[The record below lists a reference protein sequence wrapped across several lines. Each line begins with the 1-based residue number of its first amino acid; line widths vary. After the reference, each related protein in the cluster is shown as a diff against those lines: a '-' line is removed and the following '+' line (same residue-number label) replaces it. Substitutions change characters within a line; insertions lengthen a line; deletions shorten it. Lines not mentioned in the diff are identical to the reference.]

1 MCITDKAKE
10 TSSCADLFRCGAA
23 SVCLVCG
30 VFALCLGVPASL
42 IRLPRCYYYITC
54 KWCMESHLSSDAG
67 VLLAL
72 VPWLPCAVRA
82 ARVAAGCVREPG
94 LAVCPA
100 SWPAC
105 VPVAWCCEAVLC
117 PAPWCVGLLCLPCG
131 PGLCV
136 GLVYRL
142 LISPCHMGL
151 FCGLVFRALYEPL
164 KKCFIFAWFFG
175 YVFPGF
181 FPGFIFALKF
191 PARFSGPQRLDFFL
205 RIFSRRF
212 FRIKVP
218 GYFFRVLFSG
228 IFPGLIFAAVSGFLF
243 FLDVI
248 FIRFPVLRDEFFH
261 VVKFQEFVHGG
272 LVDSVALAF

>member
-1 MCITDKAKE
+1 MCITDKVKE
-10 TSSCADLFRCGAA
+10 ASSCADLFRCGAT
-23 SVCLVCG
+23 SVCLECG
-30 VFALCLGVPASL
+30 VFALCLGVSASL
-42 IRLPRCYYYITC
+42 IRLPRCYYYTTC

-72 VPWLPCAVRA
+72 VPWLPCAVCA

-94 LAVCPA
+94 LAVCP
-100 SWPAC
+100 
-105 VPVAWCCEAVLC
+105 VAWCCGAVLC

-131 PGLCV
+131 LGLCV
-136 GLVYRL
+136 CLVYGP
-142 LISPCHMGL
+142 LISPCYMGL
-151 FCGLVFRALYEPL
+151 FCGLVF
-164 KKCFIFAWFFG
+164 
-175 YVFPGF
+175 PGF
-181 FPGFIFALKF
+181 VFALKF
-191 PARFSGPQRLDFFL
+191 PARFSGFQRLDFFL

-212 FRIKVP
+212 FRRKFP

-243 FLDVI
+243 FLNVI

-261 VVKFQEFVHGG
+261 VVKFQELVHGG

>member
-23 SVCLVCG
+23 SVCLDYRM
-30 VFALCLGVPASL
+30 FALCLGASVSL
-42 IRLPRCYYYITC
+42 IRLPRCYYYTTC
-54 KWCMESHLSSDAG
+54 KWCMVSHLSSGAG

-82 ARVAAGCVREPG
+82 ASVAAGCVREPC
-94 LAVCPA
+94 LAVRPA
-100 SWPAC
+100 LLAC
-105 VPVAWCCEAVLC
+105 LRP
-117 PAPWCVGLLCLPCG
+117 
-131 PGLCV
+131 
-136 GLVYRL
+136 
-142 LISPCHMGL
+142 
-151 FCGLVFRALYEPL
+151 CGLVLWGCALPCSLVCGPAMPALWTGLVRGPCIWTSYKPLLYGPILRPCISGLILASEKVLYFRL
-164 KKCFIFAWFFG
+164 
-175 YVFPGF
+175 VFRLCISGLFSGF
-181 FPGFIFALKF
+181 VFALKF

-212 FRIKVP
+212 FRRKFP

-248 FIRFPVLRDEFFH
+248 FIRFPVLRDKFFH
-261 VVKFQEFVHGG
+261 VVKFQELVHGG
-272 LVDSVALAF
+272 LMDSVALAF

>member
-23 SVCLVCG
+23 SICLDCG
-30 VFALCLGVPASL
+30 IFALCLGASASL
-42 IRLPRCYYYITC
+42 IRLPRCYYYTTC
-54 KWCMESHLSSDAG
+54 KWCMVSHLSSDAG

-82 ARVAAGCVREPG
+82 ASVAAGCVREPG

-105 VPVAWCCEAVLC
+105 VPVAWCCGAVLC
-117 PAPWCVGLLCLPCG
+117 PAPWCVGLLCLP
-131 PGLCV
+131 LWA
-136 GLVYRL
+136 GLVRGPCLWASYKPL
-142 LISPCHMGL
+142 LYGPILRPCISGL
-151 FCGLVFRALYEPL
+151 IWASEKVLYFRLVFRLCISGL
-164 KKCFIFAWFFG
+164 FS
-175 YVFPGF
+175 GF
-181 FPGFIFALKF
+181 VFALKF

-212 FRIKVP
+212 FRRKFP

-248 FIRFPVLRDEFFH
+248 FVRFPVLRDEFFH
-261 VVKFQEFVHGG
+261 VVKFQELVHGG

>member
-23 SVCLVCG
+23 SVCLDCRT
-30 VFALCLGVPASL
+30 FALCLGASVSL
-42 IRLPRCYYYITC
+42 IRLPRCYYYTTC
-54 KWCMESHLSSDAG
+54 KWCMVSHLSSDAG

-82 ARVAAGCVREPG
+82 ASVAAGCVREPG
-94 LAVCPA
+94 LAVRPA
-100 SWPAC
+100 SWPVC
-105 VPVAWCCEAVLC
+105 VPVSWCCVG
-117 PAPWCVGLLCLPCG
+117 CVLPCSLVRG
-131 PGLCV
+131 PAMPALRA
-136 GLVYRL
+136 GLVRGPCIWASYKPL
-142 LISPCHMGL
+142 LYGPILRPCISGL
-151 FCGLVFRALYEPL
+151 IWASEKVLYFRLVFRLCISGL
-164 KKCFIFAWFFG
+164 FS
-175 YVFPGF
+175 GF
-181 FPGFIFALKF
+181 VFALKF
-191 PARFSGPQRLDFFL
+191 PARFSGPQRPDFFL

-212 FRIKVP
+212 FRRKFP

-228 IFPGLIFAAVSGFLF
+228 IFPGLIFAAVSRFLF

-261 VVKFQEFVHGG
+261 VVKFQELVHGG